1 MNKQFKDLQDDEIFT
16 LNGTEYKKIPSVKVS
31 CCRSINAAE
40 TANDNNKTFI
50 QPLTE
55 VLVNDQL

>member
-1 MNKQFKDLQDDEIFT
+1 MNKQFKDLQDGEAFT
-16 LNGTEYKKIPSVKVS
+16 LNGISYTKIPSVKVS

-40 TANDNNKTFI
+40 TANNNNQTFI

-55 VLVNDQL
+55 VSVNDQL